1 MNELNPSSIKLIG
14 EAVEGEYNF
23 IKKEEIMEENIITL
37 TIDGQ
42 KVKVKEGTT
51 ILQAAKQAGID
62 IPTLCFLKDI
72 NEVGDCRMCIV
83 EVEGRRGFATSCI
96 QTVEEGMVVHTHTQN
111 VLEARHVILDLI
123 ISNHAK
129 DCLTCTRSGNCEL
142 QTLATK
148 FNVLNIEFEGERTEH
163 KVDDLSPSIVR
174 DFNKCI
180 LCRRCVAACKNV
192 QKIGAIDCINRGF
205 ESCISTV
212 GDHSL
217 NDVNCTFCGQCIEA
231 CPTGALH
238 EKETINDVWVKLKDP
253 ETTVIVQTAPAV
265 RVALGEEF
273 GMPIGTNVVGKMV
286 TALKRLGFNKVFDTN
301 TGADLTIMEEANE
314 FIERFTK
321 NDNLPLITSC
331 SPGWVKYIEMNYPE
345 LLPHLSSCKSPHQ
358 MFGAILK
365 TYYAKREGLDPE
377 KMYVV
382 SVMPC
387 IAKKF
392 ERQRPE
398 MKEDDLYDVDNV
410 ITTRELARMIKQ
422 ANIEFEKLEDSN
434 FDSPMGEASGAGA
447 IFGTTGG
454 VMEAALRTAQD
465 TLTGKDL
472 AKIDFE
478 QVRGGE
484 GIKRATINIAGKEI
498 NVVAASGLANAK
510 IILDEIKSGKANYQF
525 VEIMAC
531 PGGCIMGGG
540 QPIKSSKIRSEVD
553 VRKLRADALYSIDE
567 RSIVRKSH
575 ENPVMKKLYKDFLGK
590 PGSEIAEKLLHT
602 TYTKREKYN
611 I

>member
-1 MNELNPSSIKLIG
+1 
-14 EAVEGEYNF
+14 
-23 IKKEEIMEENIITL
+23 MEEKMINL
-37 TIDGQ
+37 TIDDQ
-42 KVKVKEGTT
+42 KISVPKGTT

-62 IPTLCFLKDI
+62 IPTLCFLKEI

-83 EVEGRRGFATSCI
+83 EVEGRKGFATSCI
-96 QTVEEGMVVHTHTQN
+96 QTVEEGMVVHTHTPN

-123 ISNHAK
+123 ISNHSK

-142 QTLATK
+142 QSLATK
-148 FNVLNIEFEGERTEH
+148 FNVLQVEFEGERTEH
-163 KVDDLSPSIVR
+163 EIDDLSPSIVR

-238 EKETINDVWVKLKDP
+238 EKETINDVWTKLKDP
-253 ETTVIVQTAPAV
+253 DSIVIVQTAPAV

-273 GMPIGTNVVGKMV
+273 GMEIGINVTGKMV
-286 TALKRLGFNKVFDTN
+286 TALKRLGFDKVFDTN

-314 FIERFTK
+314 FINRFK
-321 NDNLPLITSC
+321 NNDNLPMITSC

-345 LLPHLSSCKSPHQ
+345 LLPHLSSCKSPHE
-358 MFGAILK
+358 MFGAIIK
-365 TYYAKREGLDPE
+365 TYYAKKENIDP
-377 KMYVV
+377 KKIYVV

-387 IAKKF
+387 IAKKL
-392 ERQRPE
+392 ERQREE
-398 MKEDDLYDVDNV
+398 MKEGELFDVDNV

-422 ANIEFEKLEDSN
+422 ANIEFNKLEDSK
-434 FDSPMGEASGAGA
+434 FDNPMGEATGAGA
-447 IFGTTGG
+447 IFGVTGG

-465 TLTGKDL
+465 TLTGESL
-472 AKIDFE
+472 PQIDFE
-478 QVRGGE
+478 EVRGTQN
-484 GIKRATINIAGKEI
+484 IKRANIEIAGKEI
-498 NVVAASGLANAK
+498 KVVAASGLANAK
-510 IILDEIKSGKANYQF
+510 TILEEIKRGKADYQF

-540 QPIKSSKIRSEVD
+540 QPIKSSKIQAEVD
-553 VRKLRADALYSIDE
+553 VKKLRAQALYSIDE
-567 RSIVRKSH
+567 KSVIRKSH
-575 ENPVMKKLYKDFLGK
+575 ENPVMKKIYKEFLGK
-590 PGSEIAEKLLHT
+590 PGSELAEELLHT
-602 TYTKREKYN
+602 AYEKREKYN

>member
-1 MNELNPSSIKLIG
+1 
-14 EAVEGEYNF
+14 
-23 IKKEEIMEENIITL
+23 MEDNMVTL
-37 TIDGQ
+37 TIDGET
-42 KVKVKEGTT
+42 VKAKKGTT

-96 QTVEEGMVVHTHTQN
+96 QTVEEGMVVHTHTPN
-111 VLEARHVILDLI
+111 VLEARRTVLDLI

-142 QTLATK
+142 QKLATK
-148 FNVLNIEFEGERTEH
+148 FNVLHVEYPGEMTKH
-163 KVDDLSPSIVR
+163 KIDDKSPALVR

-180 LCRRCVAACKNV
+180 LCRRCVATCKNV
-192 QKIGAIDCINRGF
+192 QGIGAIDCINRGF

-238 EKETINDVWVKLKDP
+238 EKETIKEAWAKLKDP
-253 ETTVIVQTAPAV
+253 DTYVIAQTAPSI

-273 GMPIGTNVVGKMV
+273 GMDIGTNVEGKMI

-301 TGADLTIMEEANE
+301 TGADFTIMEEATE
-314 FIERFTK
+314 FVERFK
-321 NDNLPLITSC
+321 ENAELPMMTSC
-331 SPGWVKYIEMNYPE
+331 CPGWVRYIEENYPE

-358 MFGAILK
+358 MFGALLK
-365 TYYAKREGLDPE
+365 TYYAKKENIDPS
-377 KMYVV
+377 KIYVI
-382 SVMPC
+382 SIMPC
-387 IAKKF
+387 VAKKF
-392 ERQRPE
+392 EAIRPE
-398 MKEDDLYDVDNV
+398 MKNDGLYDVDNV
-410 ITTRELARMIKQ
+410 ITTRELSRMIKQ
-422 ANIEFEKLEDSN
+422 ANIEFTKLEDSE
-434 FDSPMGEASGAGA
+434 FDNPMGEATGAAA

-454 VMEAALRTAQD
+454 VMEAALRTAGD
-465 TLTGKDL
+465 LLTGEDL
-472 AKIDFE
+472 EKIDFKE
-478 QVRGGE
+478 VRGGK
-484 GIKRATINIAGKEI
+484 GIKKATVNIAGKEI
-498 NVVAASGLANAK
+498 KVVAASGLKNARE
-510 IILDEIKSGKANYQF
+510 ILEEIKSGKADYQF

-540 QPIKSSKIRSEVD
+540 QPIKSSKIRADVD
-553 VRKLRADALYSIDE
+553 VRKLRSEALYTIDE
-567 RSIVRKSH
+567 KSTIRKSH
-575 ENPVMKKLYKDFLGK
+575 ENPVLKTIYKEYLGN
-590 PGSEIAEKLLHT
+590 PGGELAHKLLHT
-602 TYTKREKYN
+602 HYEKREKYN

>member
-1 MNELNPSSIKLIG
+1 
-14 EAVEGEYNF
+14 
-23 IKKEEIMEENIITL
+23 MEEKMINL
-37 TIDGQ
+37 TIDDQ
-42 KVKVKEGTT
+42 KISVPKGTT

-62 IPTLCFLKDI
+62 IPTLCFLKEI

-83 EVEGRRGFATSCI
+83 EVEGRKGFATSCI
-96 QTVEEGMVVHTHTQN
+96 QTVEEGMVVHTHTPN

-123 ISNHAK
+123 ISNHSK

-142 QTLATK
+142 QSLATK
-148 FNVLNIEFEGERTEH
+148 FNVLQVEFEGERTEH
-163 KVDDLSPSIVR
+163 EIDDLSPSIVR

-238 EKETINDVWVKLKDP
+238 EKETINDVWTKLKDP
-253 ETTVIVQTAPAV
+253 DSIAIVQTAPAV

-273 GMPIGTNVVGKMV
+273 GMEIGINVTGKMV
-286 TALKRLGFNKVFDTN
+286 TALKRLGFDKVFDTN

-314 FIERFTK
+314 FINRFK
-321 NDNLPLITSC
+321 NNDNLPMITSC

-345 LLPHLSSCKSPHQ
+345 LLPHLSSCKSPHE
-358 MFGAILK
+358 MFGAIIK
-365 TYYAKREGLDPE
+365 TYYSKKENIDP
-377 KMYVV
+377 KKIYVV

-392 ERQRPE
+392 ERQREE
-398 MKEDDLYDVDNV
+398 MKEGELFDVDNV

-422 ANIEFEKLEDSN
+422 ANIEFNKLEDSK
-434 FDSPMGEASGAGA
+434 FDNPMGEATGAGA
-447 IFGTTGG
+447 IFGVTGG

-465 TLTGKDL
+465 TLMGKDL
-472 AKIDFE
+472 PKIDFE
-478 QVRGGE
+478 EVRGTQN
-484 GIKRATINIAGKEI
+484 IKRANIEINGKEI
-498 NVVAASGLANAK
+498 KVVAASGLANAK
-510 IILDEIKSGKANYQF
+510 TILEEIKRGKADYQF

-540 QPIKSSKIRSEVD
+540 QPIKSSKIQAEVD
-553 VRKLRADALYSIDE
+553 VKKLRAQALYSIDE
-567 RSIVRKSH
+567 KSVIRKSH
-575 ENPVMKKLYKDFLGK
+575 ENPVMKKIYKEFLGK
-590 PGSEIAEKLLHT
+590 PGSELAEELLHT
-602 TYTKREKYN
+602 AYEKREKYN

>member
-1 MNELNPSSIKLIG
+1 
-14 EAVEGEYNF
+14 
-23 IKKEEIMEENIITL
+23 MEEFVTL

-42 KVKVKEGTT
+42 EVKAKKGTT
-51 ILQAAKQAGID
+51 ILQAAAQVGID

-96 QTVEEGMVVHTHTQN
+96 QTVEEGMVVHTHTPN

-142 QTLATK
+142 QALATK

-217 NDVNCTFCGQCIEA
+217 KDVNCTFCGQCIQA

-238 EKETINDVWVKLKDP
+238 EKEMIDDVWVRLKDKD
-253 ETTVIVQTAPAV
+253 TYVIVQTAPAV

-273 GMPIGTNVVGKMV
+273 GMEIGTNVTGKMV
-286 TALKRLGFNKVFDTN
+286 TALKRLGFDKVFDTN
-301 TGADLTIMEEANE
+301 TGADFTIMEEANE
-314 FIERFTK
+314 FIERFT
-321 NDNLPLITSC
+321 NGGVLPMITSC
-331 SPGWVKYIEMNYPE
+331 SPGWVRYIEMNYPE
-345 LLPHLSSCKSPHQ
+345 LLPHLSTCKSPHQ
-358 MFGAILK
+358 MFGALLK
-365 TYYAKREGLDPE
+365 TYYAQKENIDP
-377 KMYVV
+377 KKIYVV

-392 ERQRPE
+392 ERQRNE
-398 MKEDDLYDVDNV
+398 MQNNGLYDVDAV
-410 ITTRELARMIKQ
+410 ITTRELSRMIKQ
-422 ANIEFEKLEDSN
+422 ANIEFTKLEDTQ
-434 FDSPMGEASGAGA
+434 FDAPIGEATGAGA

-465 TLTGKDL
+465 TLTGEDL
-472 AKIDFE
+472 DKIDFTA
-478 QVRGGE
+478 VRGGD
-484 GIKRATINIAGKEI
+484 GIKKADVNIAGKDI
-498 NVVAASGLANAK
+498 KVVAASGLANAQK
-510 IILDEIKSGKANYQF
+510 ILEEIKKGTADYQF

-540 QPIKSSKIRSEVD
+540 QPIKSSKIRSKVD
-553 VRKLRADALYSIDE
+553 VRKLRADALYDIDE
-567 RSIVRKSH
+567 KSVIRKSH
-575 ENPVMKKLYKDFLGK
+575 QNPVIKKIYKEFLEK
-590 PGSEIAEKLLHT
+590 PGSHIAHELLHT
-602 TYTKREKYN
+602 HYVEREKYR